1 MKGKLIVI
9 EGTDC
14 SGKET
19 QSKLLIEKLN
29 KKKIDVEYF
38 SYPNYFS
45 PTGKII
51 GLPFLGKS
59 YLAHELLDDVKE
71 EVKEKLTN
79 IDSSTVDKVLYEAGE
94 ALSKGWFKEGA
105 PNVEGK
111 VASLYYA
118 ADRLYNNSYIMGKVN
133 AGTNLILDRYVY
145 SNMAHQAGKL
155 EEESKRNE
163 MYKWLNDL
171 EFKNLGL
178 PTPDIK
184 FFLHMPVPYIN
195 LLKAKREEKLDE
207 LEKDVSHL
215 YKAEKAYLEIAK
227 KYKFIVIECIKNS
240 DSEVSL
246 ENIKTIEEIND
257 EIYEKVINLIK

>member
-19 QSKLLIEKLN
+19 QSKLLIEKLG
-29 KKKIDVEYF
+29 KKKINVEYF
-38 SYPNYFS
+38 GYPNYDS
-45 PTGKII
+45 PSGKII

-59 YLAHELLDDVKE
+59 YLAHELLDDVE
-71 EVKEKLTN
+71 DEVKENLPN
-79 IDSSTVDKVLYEAGE
+79 VDSSTIDKVLYETGE
-94 ALSKGWFKEGA
+94 SLSKGWFKEGA
-105 PNVEGK
+105 PNVDGK

-118 ADRLYNNSYIMGKVN
+118 ADRLYNNSYIMEKVN
-133 AGTNLILDRYVY
+133 AGTSLILDRYVY
-145 SNMAHQAGKL
+145 SNMAHQAGKY

-163 MYKWLNDL
+163 MYKWLEDL
-171 EFKNLGL
+171 EFKTLGL

-207 LEKDVSHL
+207 NEKDISYL
-215 YKAEKAYLEIAK
+215 YKAEKSYLEVAK
-227 KYKFIVIECIKNS
+227 KYKFIVVECIKNS

-246 ENIKTIEEIND
+246 ENIKSIEEINE
-257 EIYEKVINLIK
+257 EILEKVMNLIK